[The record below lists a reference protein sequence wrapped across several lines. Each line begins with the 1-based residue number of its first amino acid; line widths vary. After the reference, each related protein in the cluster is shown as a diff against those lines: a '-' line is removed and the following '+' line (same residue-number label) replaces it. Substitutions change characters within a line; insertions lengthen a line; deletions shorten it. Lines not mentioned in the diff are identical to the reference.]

1 MTLKITGNLQNFWPP
16 TRSLKNCQIRFG
28 HPKSCLKIVENQ
40 SENCCALQ
48 LMLQLLYAAS
58 FEKSPTISGLFFS
71 FSTLKEQQPLQ
82 VKCNSNSLQLASSP
96 LSPHPFFHCCTIVE
110 TKNKGMLSWP
120 SFFSKKDQNVKKLI
134 SEGK

>member
-71 FSTLKEQQPLQ
+71 FSTLKEQQPLR
-82 VKCNSNSLQLASSP
+82 VKCNSLQLAMLLHLPCHHIHFFTVVPLLRQKIKGCSPGHHSSQKK
-96 LSPHPFFHCCTIVE
+96 
-110 TKNKGMLSWP
+110 TKT
-120 SFFSKKDQNVKKLI
+120 SKN
-134 SEGK
+134 